1 MNTEKEKARLI
12 EIIPEIKKN
21 IISKI
26 VKNFISNFTS
36 KEKDIEKYTYH
47 LIEEIIRSF
56 SFKNQV
62 DQKTKKLNKYFKY
75 KQLNL

>member
-47 LIEEIIRSF
+47 WIEEIIRSF